1 MYSDRRVSLDIAPLA
16 SWDSCSDDEKTVVV
30 LVGLPARG
38 KSYIST
44 KLSRYLNWVGINTRV
59 FNVGAYRRLQMKDY
73 NDHSYFSD
81 ENNEGVALRQKIAS
95 EALDDLISWLTS
107 DVGRIAV
114 FDATNTTRERRLWIM
129 ERCKTHNFQVIFV
142 ESICKDKNLIQENV
156 LEVKVNS
163 PDYKSIDKE
172 EALKD
177 FLKRIEHYEKRYES
191 IDDDLDK
198 DWSYIKI
205 FDQGKRYLANRIEGN
220 INSRIVYYLMNI
232 RVNKRTIY
240 LTRWYYKYKRYFPLL
255 LPEPSSFLSNMII
268 PIHGPN
274 GEVSEWL
281 MIELQGDVLSKTNS
295 PLAGKNLGDLHFSQE
310 NGDPVLLIGHH
321 VLFGKVVALE
331 KPMLVTKR
339 NTTSGSLQYDIVSVI
354 RRKLLFKTRPKPIIS
369 CASKKV

>member
-1 MYSDRRVSLDIAPLA
+1 MIKPLIKIYQAPKA
-16 SWDSCSDDEKTVVV
+16 TKRYSCSDDEKTVVV

-44 KLSRYLNWVGINTRV
+44 KLSR
-59 FNVGAYRRLQMKDY
+59 
-73 NDHSYFSD
+73 
-81 ENNEGVALRQKIAS
+81 KIAS

-205 FDQGKRYLANRIEGN
+205 FDQGKRYLANRIEGKFFLFCN

-240 LTRWYYKYKRYFPLL
+240 LTRV
-255 LPEPSSFLSNMII
+255 SFFS
-268 PIHGPN
+268 
-274 GEVSEWL
+274 L
-281 MIELQGDVLSKTNS
+281 MNE
-295 PLAGKNLGDLHFSQE
+295 
-310 NGDPVLLIGHH
+310 
-321 VLFGKVVALE
+321 
-331 KPMLVTKR
+331 
-339 NTTSGSLQYDIVSVI
+339 
-354 RRKLLFKTRPKPIIS
+354 
-369 CASKKV
+369 

>member
-1 MYSDRRVSLDIAPLA
+1 MWSNRRISLDIAPLA
-16 SWDSCSDDEKTVVV
+16 NWKSFSSGEKTVVV

-73 NDHSYFSD
+73 NDHSYFSN
-81 ENNEGVALRQKIAS
+81 ENNEAVALRQKIAS

-107 DVGRIAV
+107 EVGEIAV

-129 ERCKTHNFQVIFV
+129 ERCKAHNLQVIFV
-142 ESICKDKNLIQENV
+142 ESICKDKKLIQENV

-163 PDYKSIDKE
+163 PDYKSMDKE

-177 FLKRIEHYEKRYES
+177 FLKRIEHYERRYES

-240 LTRWYYKYKRYFPLL
+240 LTRHGETVLNVQGRIGGDGNLSERGELFAKKLAAFMEQEKLENLKVWTSHFKRTIQTAENIRCSKVCCWKALDELDAGVCDGMTYEEINEKYPYDFARRDANKYYYRYP
-255 LPEPSSFLSNMII
+255 M
-268 PIHGPN
+268 
-274 GEVSEWL
+274 GEVSC
-281 MIELQGDVLSKTNS
+281 D
-295 PLAGKNLGDLHFSQE
+295 
-310 NGDPVLLIGHH
+310 
-321 VLFGKVVALE
+321 
-331 KPMLVTKR
+331 
-339 NTTSGSLQYDIVSVI
+339 YVS
-354 RRKLLFKTRPKPIIS
+354 
-369 CASKKV
+369 

>member
-1 MYSDRRVSLDIAPLA
+1 MLLIFV
-16 SWDSCSDDEKTVVV
+16 DSCSDDEKTVVV

-205 FDQGKRYLANRIEGN
+205 FDQGKRYLANRIEGKFFLFCFLVGEHCFLN
-220 INSRIVYYLMNI
+220 C
-232 RVNKRTIY
+232 RTVG
-240 LTRWYYKYKRYFPLL
+240 W
-255 LPEPSSFLSNMII
+255 
-268 PIHGPN
+268 
-274 GEVSEWL
+274 
-281 MIELQGDVLSKTNS
+281 
-295 PLAGKNLGDLHFSQE
+295 SQ
-310 NGDPVLLIGHH
+310 H
-321 VLFGKVVALE
+321 K
-331 KPMLVTKR
+331 
-339 NTTSGSLQYDIVSVI
+339 
-354 RRKLLFKTRPKPIIS
+354 
-369 CASKKV
+369 